1 MKLGDYLNAINYT
14 KEPLLDT
21 EDESVE
27 KGYTPF
33 VVNRCLSYFIDT
45 ILYANEMNLRP
56 ETDKKMQFDYLQ
68 RTIRKNKRYSKWLKQ
83 ARRNTIVHLLDDGN
97 LLDIVDKDCCQEPRA
112 SLGQIKIISHRD
124 KGDWELVPKYHIG
137 N

>member
-21 EDESVE
+21 DDESVE

-45 ILYANEMNLRP
+45 VLYANEMNRRP

-68 RTIRKNKRYSKWLKQ
+68 RSIRKNKRYSKWLKQ
-83 ARRNTIVHLLDDGN
+83 ESVEN
-97 LLDIVDKDCCQEPRA
+97 LDI
-112 SLGQIKIISHRD
+112 IKQYYGYSDTKAKEVMDILTTDDIEYMRNR
-124 KGDWELVPKYHIG
+124 LNIG
-137 N
+137 GVGK

>member
-21 EDESVE
+21 DDESVE

-45 ILYANEMNLRP
+45 VLYANEMNRRP

-68 RTIRKNKRYSKWLKQ
+68 RSIRKNKRYSKWLKQ
-83 ARRNTIVHLLDDGN
+83 ESVEN
-97 LLDIVDKDCCQEPRA
+97 LDI
-112 SLGQIKIISHRD
+112 IKQYYGYSDTKAKEVMDILTADDIEHMRNR
-124 KGDWELVPKYHIG
+124 LNIG
-137 N
+137 GVGK

>member
-1 MKLGDYLNAINYT
+1 MKLGEYLTAINYS

-33 VVNRCLSYFIDT
+33 VVNRCLSYFMDT
-45 ILYANEMNLRP
+45 VLYANEMNRRP

-68 RTIRKNKRYSKWLKQ
+68 KSIRKNKRYSKWLKQ
-83 ARRNTIVHLLDDGN
+83 ESIEN
-97 LLDIVDKDCCQEPRA
+97 LDIIKQYYGYSDTKAKEVMDIITPDDIEYMRNKLSIPGVWA
-112 SLGQIKIISHRD
+112 SDLNK
-124 KGDWELVPKYHIG
+124 
-137 N
+137 

>member
-1 MKLGDYLNAINYT
+1 MKLGEYLTAINYS

-33 VVNRCLSYFIDT
+33 IVNRCLSYFIDT
-45 ILYANEMNLRP
+45 VLYANEMNLRP

-68 RTIRKNKRYSKWLKQ
+68 GTIRKNKRYSKWLKQ
-83 ARRNTIVHLLDDGN
+83 ESVDNLDTIKQYYGYSDTKAKEVM
-97 LLDIVDKDCCQEPRA
+97 DILTPEDIEYMREKLTTGGVGK
-112 SLGQIKIISHRD
+112 
-124 KGDWELVPKYHIG
+124 
-137 N
+137 

>member
-21 EDESVE
+21 DDESVE

-45 ILYANEMNLRP
+45 VLYANEMNRRP
-56 ETDKKMQFDYLQ
+56 EADKKMQFDYLQ
-68 RTIRKNKRYSKWLKQ
+68 KSIRKNKRYSKWLKQ
-83 ARRNTIVHLLDDGN
+83 ESVENLD
-97 LLDIVDKDCCQEPRA
+97 L
-112 SLGQIKIISHRD
+112 IKQFYGYSDAKAKEVMDIISDEDIEFMR
-124 KGDWELVPKYHIG
+124 KKLSTGGVGK
-137 N
+137 

>member
-45 ILYANEMNLRP
+45 VLYANEMNRRP

-68 RTIRKNKRYSKWLKQ
+68 RSIRKNKRYSKWLKQ
-83 ARRNTIVHLLDDGN
+83 ESVEN
-97 LLDIVDKDCCQEPRA
+97 LDI
-112 SLGQIKIISHRD
+112 IKQYYGYSDTKAKEVMDILTSDDIEYMRNQLNTGGVG
-124 KGDWELVPKYHIG
+124 K
-137 N
+137 

>member
-1 MKLGDYLNAINYT
+1 MKFGEYLTAINYS

-33 VVNRCLSYFIDT
+33 VVNRCLSYFMDT
-45 ILYANEMNLRP
+45 VLYANEMNVRP

-68 RTIRKNKRYSKWLKQ
+68 KSIRKNKRYSKWLKQ
-83 ARRNTIVHLLDDGN
+83 ESVEN
-97 LLDIVDKDCCQEPRA
+97 LDI
-112 SLGQIKIISHRD
+112 IKQFYGYSDTKAKEVMDILTEEDIEFMRN
-124 KGDWELVPKYHIG
+124 KLATGGVGK
-137 N
+137 

>member
-21 EDESVE
+21 DDESVE

-45 ILYANEMNLRP
+45 VLYANEMNRRP

-68 RTIRKNKRYSKWLKQ
+68 RSIRKNKRYSKWLKQ
-83 ARRNTIVHLLDDGN
+83 ESVEN
-97 LLDIVDKDCCQEPRA
+97 LDI
-112 SLGQIKIISHRD
+112 IKQYYGYSDTKAKEVMDILTSNDIEYMRNQLNTGGVG
-124 KGDWELVPKYHIG
+124 K
-137 N
+137 

>member
-33 VVNRCLSYFIDT
+33 VLNRCLSYFIDT
-45 ILYANEMNLRP
+45 VLYANEMNRRP

-68 RTIRKNKRYSKWLKQ
+68 KSIRKNKRYSKWLKQ
-83 ARRNTIVHLLDDGN
+83 ESVENLD
-97 LLDIVDKDCCQEPRA
+97 L
-112 SLGQIKIISHRD
+112 IKQFYGYSDAKAKEVMDIISDEDIEFMR
-124 KGDWELVPKYHIG
+124 KKLSTGGVGK
-137 N
+137 

>member
-21 EDESVE
+21 DDESVE

-45 ILYANEMNLRP
+45 VLYANEMNRRP

-68 RTIRKNKRYSKWLKQ
+68 KSIRKNKRYSKWLKQ
-83 ARRNTIVHLLDDGN
+83 ESVENLD
-97 LLDIVDKDCCQEPRA
+97 L
-112 SLGQIKIISHRD
+112 IKQFYGYSDTKAKEVMDIISDEDIEFMR
-124 KGDWELVPKYHIG
+124 KKLSTGGVGK
-137 N
+137 